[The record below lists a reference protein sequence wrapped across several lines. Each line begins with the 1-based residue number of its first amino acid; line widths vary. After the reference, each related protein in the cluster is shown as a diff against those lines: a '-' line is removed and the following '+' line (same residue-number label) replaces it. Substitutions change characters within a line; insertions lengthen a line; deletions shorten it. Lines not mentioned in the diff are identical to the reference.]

1 MADTGFFDVAVGF
14 YRLSGQAIFHALAL
28 RWNGRTW
35 SQVTVP
41 TPAGDDTRLPAVT
54 TVTPANNWAVGSDAS
69 HSLIEH
75 QNNTSS
81 WSLVPSPAS
90 EPAGSE
96 LDAIRP
102 HRRSPPPSAAAPPPA
117 ADCRRDPG
125 RSLPRRTRTGCPAG
139 PQRPRC
145 RLPPRADA
153 QAARP
158 DPGPG
163 RSSDG
168 HQPGPRLPD
177 GTRRHPGNAGRVHRR
192 LRHRYRRLEPSRS
205 LSSRGIRRSS
215 ITARPE
221 IRISVASRESQGD
234 AEGGPFSGSD
244 SPPAKA
250 AR

>member
-96 LDAIRP
+96 LDAISAVSANDIWAVGHSRAGTVGLGFEP
-102 HRRSPPPSAAAPPPA
+102 LIEHWDTLCCSARNPSAPTVTSAICCCSA
-117 ADCRRDPG
+117 
-125 RSLPRRTRTGCPAG
+125 TGSG
-139 PQRPRC
+139 
-145 RLPPRADA
+145 L
-153 QAARP
+153 
-158 DPGPG
+158 
-163 RSSDG
+163 
-168 HQPGPRLPD
+168 
-177 GTRRHPGNAGRVHRR
+177 
-192 LRHRYRRLEPSRS
+192 PSRS
-205 LSSRGIRRSS
+205 R
-215 ITARPE
+215 TV
-221 IRISVASRESQGD
+221 VASAYQDGLPGR
-234 AEGGPFSGSD
+234 
-244 SPPAKA
+244 PAA
-250 AR
+250 PAMSAPTSRRCASSTA